1 MKKVPLVLVA
11 FSCSLSLYAQV
22 SKSNLVGIIRDQ
34 TGAAVPGA
42 TVRLVAQE
50 AEELAVVLEEDAE
63 HFGDGRT
70 GELIAL
76 LGGNAPRARVRS
88 LAEHVRIALDTV
100 WPDHGAGLRDPRS
113 PAE

>member
-11 FSCSLSLYAQV
+11 FSCSLSLYDQV

-63 HFGDGRT
+63 HFGDGDDVLADRNFF
-70 GELIAL
+70 ENFL
-76 LGGNAPRARVRS
+76 LDPLGKENDSLLMARRA
-88 LAEHVRIALDTV
+88 EI
-100 WPDHGAGLRDPRS
+100 P
-113 PAE
+113 